1 MDSLSWCFQ
10 WKENVRSRLV
20 LLKQCRKG
28 VLSQNNKNLS
38 LNHLVFIT
46 AKQRPHYE
54 SQTISSIL
62 ESVLELETSEFV
74 LEHLL
79 QLIESHRLDMIL
91 EWRGTWS
98 TEEVSMCI
106 STLGKLAKTHREDI
120 AVCCVLV
127 HVVEILAAKLKSESE
142 GVLPKILQ
150 TFALTLLD
158 HGKC

>member
-1 MDSLSWCFQ
+1 MERKRQKPTSSIETVQ
-10 WKENVRSRLV
+10 EGGTVPKQQKLV
-20 LLKQCRKG
+20 LKPP
-28 VLSQNNKNLS
+28 S
-38 LNHLVFIT
+38 FIT